1 MDKTVSLRQKLP
13 APLLG
18 ISIDKAGSRKNETK
32 CFDHNVW
39 VDFFEHKRRMTTA
52 CGTTTR

>member
-18 ISIDKAGSRKNETK
+18 TTIFNDRSRKNEIY

-39 VDFFEHKRRMTTA
+39 VDSLNTNEPWQLYV
-52 CGTTTR
+52 G